1 MHAHDE
7 GLIPGTNAPT
17 SAERRS
23 FSFNPAMR
31 ATSEGGTAVVRD
43 EENVEMVYTNIY

>member
-7 GLIPGTNAPT
+7 GLFSGTDPPT
-17 SAERRS
+17 AERRS

-31 ATSEGGTAVVRD
+31 ASSVGGTAVVRD
-43 EENVEMVYTNIY
+43 EDNVEKV